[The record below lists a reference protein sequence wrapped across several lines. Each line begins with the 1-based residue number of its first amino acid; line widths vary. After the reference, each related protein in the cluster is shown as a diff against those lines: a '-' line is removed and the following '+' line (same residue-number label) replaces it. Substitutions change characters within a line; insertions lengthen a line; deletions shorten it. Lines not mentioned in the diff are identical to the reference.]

1 MAQIKWTKKAQRVF
15 FERVLY
21 AYNEFGTTTAKRWQD
36 DRKRI
41 EHQLELFPESYIPE
55 PFLADRKHLYRSCHI
70 MRRFKLVHY
79 YAKSS
84 DTVYIVDIWDTKMCP
99 ENLKRR
105 IK

>member
-1 MAQIKWTKKAQRVF
+1 MAQIRWTKKAQRIF

-21 AYNEFGTTTAKRWQD
+21 AYNEFGTATAKRWQN

-41 EHQLELFPESYIPE
+41 EQQLELFPESYKPE
-55 PFLADRKHLYRSCHI
+55 PFLIDRKRMYRSCHI
-70 MRRFKLVHY
+70 MQRFKIVYY

-84 DTVYIVDIWDTKMCP
+84 DIVHVIDIWDTKMSP
-99 ENLKRR
+99 ENLKQR

>member
-1 MAQIKWTKKAQRVF
+1 MAQIRWTKKAQCIF

-21 AYNEFGTTTAKRWQD
+21 AYNEFGSTTAKRWQN

-41 EHQLELFPESYIPE
+41 EHQLELFPESYTPE
-55 PFLADRKHLYRSCHI
+55 PFLAERKRLYRSCHI
-70 MRRFKLVHY
+70 MQRFKIVYY

-84 DTVYIVDIWDTKMCP
+84 DIVHVVDIWDTKMSP

-105 IK
+105 IR